1 MWFLISLFACFPPQL
16 EPIGESIGT
25 GVAVGWAS
33 AVAARV
39 EQPDS
44 PACVSSQIPGTVLID
59 LDDPE
64 CAFPMGE
71 LTTGQVEAVGSFE
84 GEAVLMALRFVDVD
98 IDGGSLFSPG
108 ISAVTATR
116 DDEEGSVGVVFT
128 DQDVEGIQTGDIEV
142 AQAVWVISVDLSSG
156 PSGAVIQLDGGGQRA
171 TGAGDVVQLASVG
184 TVMDAS
190 CRQNPIDGIV
200 TMERADSK
208 ADVAIT
214 GVSFRETCDGQ
225 AKLEASLGLD
235 AGNSQKDF
243 PVDLWDRSGS
253 SRR

>member
-1 MWFLISLFACFPPQL
+1 MWFFISLFACFQPQL
-16 EPIGESIGT
+16 EPIGESVGT

-39 EQPDS
+39 GQPDS
-44 PACVSSQIPGTVLID
+44 PACVSSQLPGTVLID

-71 LTTGQVEAVGSFE
+71 RTTGQVEAIGSFE
-84 GEAVLMALRFVDVD
+84 GESVLMALRFVDVE
-98 IDGGSLFSPG
+98 IDGGRLFAPG
-108 ISAVTATR
+108 VSAVTATR
-116 DDEEGSVGVVFT
+116 DDEEGTVGVVFT
-128 DQDVEGIQTGDIEV
+128 DQDVDGIQTGDIEV
-142 AQAVWVISVDLSSG
+142 AQSFWAISVDLGSG
-156 PSGAVIQLDGGGQRA
+156 PAGAVIKLDGGGQRA
-171 TGAGDVVQLASVG
+171 TAEGDVVQLASVQ

-190 CRQNPIDGIV
+190 CRQNPVAGFV

-214 GVSFRETCDGQ
+214 GVSFRDTCDGQ

-235 AGNSQKDF
+235 AANSQKDF
-243 PVDLWDRSGS
+243 PVDLW
-253 SRR
+253 RR